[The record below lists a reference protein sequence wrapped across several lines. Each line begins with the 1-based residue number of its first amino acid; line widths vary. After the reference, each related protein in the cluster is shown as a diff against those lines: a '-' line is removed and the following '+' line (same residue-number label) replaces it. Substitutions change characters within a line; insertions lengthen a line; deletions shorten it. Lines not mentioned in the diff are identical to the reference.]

1 MIKRV
6 NLKSVKDCW
15 WWFVNGCWITGGV
28 IGLGLGTDYLAQYVQ
43 RDDIAQEGSA

>member
-1 MIKRV
+1 V

-28 IGLGLGTDYLAQYVQ
+28 VSLGLGADYLVKYLDGNRKRVEEQSDGA
-43 RDDIAQEGSA
+43 